1 MSSTTNTRMTWR
13 QKEAEKARLAKTR
26 HIAKTEENFPTT
38 LAAISRAVVHD
49 GPGMAERILD
59 AHIKEEVRKQIAA
72 YRASME
78 ARERRNVMDGV
89 FLYRGGSG
97 KYQEEEE
104 EEELPQLSVAE
115 MRSLQFPGHGKRGY
129 CTEPDMEGWRLVTR
143 RLSRKRELTDAEMER
158 KWRADILNEEDEE
171 QADYNGELSE
181 NGQRREFY

>member
-26 HIAKTEENFPTT
+26 HLSKTEENFPTT
-38 LAAISRAVVHD
+38 LAAISRAVVRE

-59 AHIKEEVRKQIAA
+59 AHIKEEVRKQMAA

-78 ARERRNVMDGV
+78 ARERRNVIDGV

-97 KYQEEEE
+97 KYEEEEE
-104 EEELPQLSVAE
+104 EEELPQPSVPE
-115 MRSLQFPGHGKRGY
+115 EKFPGHGKRGY
-129 CTEPDMEGWRLVTR
+129 CTEPDAEGWRLVTKRLR
-143 RLSRKRELTDAEMER
+143 RKHELTDAEMER
-158 KWRADILNEEDEE
+158 KWRADILNEEDEQE
-171 QADYNGELSE
+171 QADYNGELLE